1 MALAKELIELHGGRI
16 FLESSLGKGS
26 RFWFRIPVE
35 AVETESIIQRSNVP
49 ESNRTSPSVSD
60 HFQRFADLMVC
71 DFDRSLHKPMDEP
84 VSNDAPTV
92 LVVDDT
98 PEVRS
103 MVGELLADR
112 YQVIFAADGAQGLDV
127 VKQKLP
133 DLIIADVM
141 MPYIDGYEFCRRTK
155 EDPVTAGIPFV
166 MLTAKA
172 DLSMKI
178 AGLECGADDYLVK
191 PFDKEELRARVRSL
205 LKLRHLHREIDERNT
220 ELKTTLEELRQTQS
234 QLIHSEKMSSLGQLV
249 AGIAHEI
256 NNAINAVYNGIQPL
270 RKKSQRLQSLVSE
283 LIDKAEIE
291 TNSQTFDEIQQNL
304 RKISQLAEI
313 VEHGASRTAR
323 IVKDLKTFSHP
334 GSEAGETFNLHESID
349 ICLHLMASQ
358 MKHRIE
364 VRKEYHGDGMITA
377 PSGELNQVIMNLM
390 SNALQAIPDK
400 GEIVISTSNTGE
412 QTLIRIRDNGIGIP
426 QDVRSNI
433 FDPFFTTKE
442 PGVGTGLGL
451 SISYGIINR
460 LGGRIECH
468 SDPGDGTEFLIT
480 LPNHTE
486 PDQTG
491 DDVACLVTADS
502 PEGVNTL

>member
-1 MALAKELIELHGGRI
+1 M
-16 FLESSLGKGS
+16 FC
-26 RFWFRIPVE
+26 
-35 AVETESIIQRSNVP
+35 
-49 ESNRTSPSVSD
+49 
-60 HFQRFADLMVC
+60 DL
-71 DFDRSLHKPMDEP
+71 DRSLHKPMDEP
-84 VSNDAPTV
+84 VSKDAPTV

-112 YQVIFAADGAQGLDV
+112 YQVIFARDGAEGMDL

-155 EDPVTAGIPFV
+155 EDPATAGIPFV

-178 AGLECGADDYLVK
+178 AGLDCGADDYLVK

-205 LKLRHLHREIDERNT
+205 LKLRQLHWEIDERNK
-220 ELKTTLEELRQTQS
+220 ELKSTLEELRYTQS

-270 RKKSQRLQSLVSE
+270 RKKSQRLQSLVGE
-283 LIDKAEIE
+283 LIEKAGFQK
-291 TNSQTFDEIQQNL
+291 NSETFDEIQQNL
-304 RKISQLAEI
+304 QKISQLAEI
-313 VEHGASRTAR
+313 IEHGASRTAR

-334 GSEAGETFNLHESID
+334 GSKASETFNLHESID
-349 ICLHLMASQ
+349 ICLNLMSNQ

-364 VRKEYHGDGMITA
+364 VRKEYHGDGMVTA
-377 PSGELNQVIMNLM
+377 PSGELNQVMMNLI

-400 GEIVISTSNTGE
+400 GEIAISTSNTGDR
-412 QTLIRIRDNGIGIP
+412 TLISIRDNGVGIP
-426 QDVRSNI
+426 EDVRSNI

-442 PGVGTGLGL
+442 PGVWTGLGL

-468 SDPGDGTEFLIT
+468 SKAGHGTEFLIT
-480 LPNHTE
+480 VPNHFE
-486 PDQTG
+486 PNQTN
-491 DDVACLVTADS
+491 DDFACLVAANLS
-502 PEGVNTL
+502 EEGNTL